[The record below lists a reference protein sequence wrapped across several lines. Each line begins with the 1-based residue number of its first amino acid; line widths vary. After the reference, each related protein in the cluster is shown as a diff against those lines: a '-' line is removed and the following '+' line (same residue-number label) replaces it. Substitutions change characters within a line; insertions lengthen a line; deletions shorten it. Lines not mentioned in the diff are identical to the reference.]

1 MKLNKDDFK
10 NCLSNIDST
19 KYRVS
24 WTLTKL
30 LAAVILVFIF
40 VFSVKGCMNKSEEN
54 RELKRKLEEMERKRL
69 ETDAIKEEVKKI
81 SEYTAY
87 EFDYTEVIHFSD
99 KNEFYGFEIPLT
111 GNNFI
116 ATIDGKMNIGID
128 GEKVTFAEEK
138 NSEGKVIKVEL
149 FVPHSEIL
157 DNYTIQDSLQIYDE
171 TNNIFNPVKIE
182 DYAKLIVQ
190 AEEKE
195 EKKVLESDI
204 IEKSDEAVHY
214 LLTTYF
220 KAVYG
225 EDVKLEYKYLEEE

>member
-1 MKLNKDDFK
+1 MKFKKEDFK
-10 NCLSNIDST
+10 NCLSNIDYT

-40 VFSVKGCMNKSEEN
+40 VFSVKGCMNKSQEN

-69 ETDAIKEEVKKI
+69 ETDAIREEVKKI

-128 GEKVTFAEEK
+128 AEKVTFTEEK
-138 NSEGKVIKVEL
+138 DSEGKVTKVEL

-171 TNNIFNPVKIE
+171 TNNIKCPVPP
-182 DYAKLIVQ
+182 
-190 AEEKE
+190 
-195 EKKVLESDI
+195 S
-204 IEKSDEAVHY
+204 
-214 LLTTYF
+214 
-220 KAVYG
+220 
-225 EDVKLEYKYLEEE
+225 